1 MTISANRLLIGALA
15 LSLTGGIVGITR
27 PASGK
32 PDDKQTAPH
41 PPPHNKNVQIL
52 FSGKEEEMKA
62 NFVKMGSK
70 EPAAWKITDGAMVA
84 GGGAILTKAQF
95 GDCQLHVEFRTPDMP
110 NAKGQ
115 AKGNSGI
122 GLQGIYEVQVL
133 DSYGINIPGK
143 GDCGAVYNQAAPLIN
158 ASKPAR
164 EWQTYDIT
172 FRSARFANGQKIQK
186 ARVTVFQNG
195 ICVQNNTEIEK
206 PTGIGGEPPENTP
219 SGIQFQDHGNP
230 VEYRNI
236 WVLPLPEKGSDKY
249 EGQ

>member
-1 MTISANRLLIGALA
+1 MEIRNNRLLIGALA
-15 LSLTGGIVGITR
+15 LSLIGGIVGISR
-27 PASGK
+27 PASGF

-41 PPPHNKNVQIL
+41 PPPDNPNVEVL

-62 NFVKMGSK
+62 NFVKQGSK
-70 EPAAWKITDGAMVA
+70 EPANWKIVDGAMVVSA
-84 GGGAILTKAQF
+84 GNILTKQNY

-133 DSYGINIPGK
+133 DSYGIKIPGK
-143 GDCGAVYNQAAPLIN
+143 GDAGSVYNQAAPLIN

-164 EWQTYDIT
+164 EWQSFDIT
-172 FRSARFANGQKIQK
+172 FRAARFANGQRTQK
-186 ARVTVFQNG
+186 ARVTVFHNG
-195 ICVQNNTEIEK
+195 VCVQNNTEIEG
-206 PTGIGGEPPENTP
+206 PTGIGGNPPENTP
-219 SGIQFQDHGNP
+219 SGIHFQDHGNP

-249 EGQ
+249 EAQ